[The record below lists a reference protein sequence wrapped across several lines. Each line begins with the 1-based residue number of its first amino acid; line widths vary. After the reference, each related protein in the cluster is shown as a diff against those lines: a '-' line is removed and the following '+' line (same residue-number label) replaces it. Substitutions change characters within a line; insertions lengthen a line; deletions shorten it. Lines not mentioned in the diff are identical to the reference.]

1 MELVDLY
8 DENRV
13 PLGKT
18 AERYGKKDPGELRIV
33 VHVCLFDSRGRMLIQ
48 RRTESKRIWPGLW
61 DVTVGGGVDA
71 GETTRQGAE
80 REVREELG
88 YALDL
93 SGLRPSVTVNFEG
106 GFDDFFI
113 AVRDLDLHTLSLQ
126 AEEVSAVRWVTL
138 EELHAMVD
146 DGSFIPYPKSFLQ
159 FLFDMRET
167 FGFPTK

>member
-18 AERYGKKDPGELRIV
+18 AERYGKKGPGELRIV

>member
-18 AERYGKKDPGELRIV
+18 AERYGKKSPGELRIV

-126 AEEVSAVRWVTL
+126 AEEVSAIRWVTL

>member
-13 PLGKT
+13 PLGRT
-18 AERYGKKDPGELRIV
+18 AERYAKKGPGELRIV
-33 VHVCLFDSRGRMLIQ
+33 VHVCLFDRLGRLLIQ
-48 RRTESKRIWPGLW
+48 RRTENKHIWPGLW

-93 SGLRPSVTVNFEG
+93 SGLRPSVTVNFAG

-113 AVRDLDLHTLSLQ
+113 AVRDVDIDELSLQ

-138 EELHAMVD
+138 EELLAMVD
-146 DGSFIPYPKSFLQ
+146 DGRFIPYPKSFLQ